1 MCIFIHTVIL
11 CVNKSTMPSW
21 RSGNAAAC
29 RAAFLPF
36 EPGTWLVP
44 KGTKT
49 APDLREKME
58 DRQTHMSQK
67 SIDAVFAGL
76 YAFTDIRSLLR
87 KSAPL
92 HALAPEE
99 KEQILTAVTTIRTAA
114 ADIER
119 DLI

>member
-1 MCIFIHTVIL
+1 MVTRL
-11 CVNKSTMPSW
+11 PAEQLLS
-21 RSGNAAAC
+21 RSNRELGLS
-29 RAAFLPF
+29 R
-36 EPGTWLVP
+36 
-44 KGTKT
+44 KGRK
-49 APDLREKME
+49 PHHICGKKLE